1 MPSMMRF
8 GTFDTSWS
16 KAKVASSDSADSD
29 FTASDFALP
38 SAMSAGLSSFGAFAI
53 WEEKDF

>member
-1 MPSMMRF
+1 MMRF

-38 SAMSAGLSSFGAFAI
+38 SAMSAGLSSFDAFAI